1 MGMPMAVEAEL
12 RRALER
18 ADRRRRSIMRVLPYV
33 LLAISL
39 VFTLLQALV
48 DPGVNVAMV
57 LVLTGAA
64 AATIH
69 VFGGHPHWHER
80 GAARGA
86 YFTTVVAL
94 TGGLVAA
101 SPWYGFFAFM
111 GYVLAETQ
119 LRGRWRYVGVAATAV
134 VTSAA
139 YLGGYDGLASDQ
151 AWLAWPPV
159 ALVVAVL
166 AGAFLRFAEQ
176 EDKRVMWQ
184 RQSLDELHAA
194 NAQLEEALQ
203 DNAALHA
210 QLLVQAREAGVQDER
225 QRMAREIHDTLAQ
238 GLAGI
243 LAQLQAAE
251 QTLRVGAPERRQVTA
266 AIALARESLAEAR
279 RTVHA
284 VEPQVLADYRLPE
297 AIQSAVS
304 RWSEETGTEALLT
317 TTGHPHPLH
326 TDVEVTLLR
335 IAQEALANVAKH
347 AQAGRVVITLSYMQ
361 DAVTLDVMDD
371 GVGFVTTV
379 PAARAGRG
387 QTAPDGGFGLTGMR
401 QRVQRL
407 AGRLEVESEPGG
419 GTAISASLP
428 AIPAGEDAA

>member
-1 MGMPMAVEAEL
+1 MTMAIEAEL
-12 RRALER
+12 RHALER
-18 ADRRRRSIMRVLPYV
+18 AERRRSLVMRVLPYV
-33 LLAISL
+33 LLAVSL

-48 DPGVNVAMV
+48 DPAVNVAAV
-57 LVLTGAA
+57 LLLTLAAVAWIYIFSRHPEWHDRPALTGV
-64 AATIH
+64 H
-69 VFGGHPHWHER
+69 VAG
-80 GAARGA
+80 
-86 YFTTVVAL
+86 VVAL
-94 TGGLVAA
+94 AGGLVAA

-111 GYVLAETQ
+111 GYVHAETY
-119 LRGRWRYVGVAATAV
+119 LRGRWKYVGVTATAV

-139 YLGGYDGLASDQ
+139 YLGGYAGLAAGQ

-159 ALVVAVL
+159 AVVVAVI
-166 AGAFLRFAEQ
+166 AGAFMRFAEQ
-176 EDKRVMWQ
+176 EDKRSLWQ

-194 NAQLEEALQ
+194 NVQLEEALR

-251 QTLRVGAPERRQVTA
+251 QTLRVGSPERRQVTA
-266 AIALARESLAEAR
+266 AIALARESLTEAR

-284 VEPQVLADYRLPE
+284 VEPQVLADSRLPE
-297 AIQSAVS
+297 AIQGAVT

-317 TTGHPHPLH
+317 TTGHPRPLH

-335 IAQEALANVAKH
+335 IAQETLVNVAKH
-347 AQAGRVVITLSYMQ
+347 AQAGRVVLTLSYMQ

-371 GVGFVTTV
+371 GIGFET
-379 PAARAGRG
+379 AARAPRAARS
-387 QTAPDGGFGLTGMR
+387 QTTPDGGFGLTGMR

-407 AGRLEVESEPGG
+407 SGRLDVESEPGG
-419 GTAISASLP
+419 GTAISATLP
-428 AIPAGEDAA
+428 AIPAEQDAA